1 MATLYGTQITN
12 LDSNPQNKID
22 TPEWNGNV
30 KAFYFDWTGDAAQN
44 DLVEVLRLPTGAMVI
59 AGRVDFTDFGTSVTM
74 DIGTSADEDHWAAAI
89 DVATAAGQSDFA
101 NTVALNGLMT
111 ERLSAETSVYLKFEA
126 ANPAS
131 GTVEGYMLVA
141 LPT

>member
-1 MATLYGTQITN
+1 MATLYGTQITSI
-12 LDSNPQNKID
+12 DARPQVKSN

-44 DLVEVLRLPTGAMVI
+44 DLVEVLRLPVGAMVI
-59 AGRVDFTDFGTSVTM
+59 HGRVDFTDFASTVTM
-74 DIGTSADEDHWAAAI
+74 DVGTSSDEDHWAAAV
-89 DVATAAGQSDFA
+89 DVSGAAGNSDIA

-111 ERLSAETSVYLKFEA
+111 ERLTAETSVYLKFEA

-131 GTVEGYMLVA
+131 GTVEGYLLVA
-141 LPT
+141 LAN